1 MISSYLSLLK
11 PSHNLVANELRQEK
25 IRLTKETRFIEN
37 NTMDVILQSVR
48 RARKLRPPKLPERL
62 HVKNYKTVLHELFS
76 FACELRFALAP
87 FLMITTPSHASVL
100 LRHDSTILFE
110 ALKPIVTLTKKYI
123 QALVLKFNS
132 AHYRIYIHGPMSQA
146 ENELLFSVIF
156 DRIIPAKTV
165 KGLRHIFDNL
175 FNYCALPPDLYKIH
189 TANEFISLGFFL
201 PVPRDK
207 ILSSIV
213 ILLDQTGFP
222 TSTFPRGWDVIGAQ
236 KELYYLTQPSS
247 DNVSLSTA
255 DILSLSSIK

>member
-1 MISSYLSLLK
+1 MISSYLSLCK

-48 RARKLRPPKLPERL
+48 RARKLRPPSIPERI
-62 HVKNYKTVLHELFS
+62 HVKNYKTVIHELFS

-87 FLMITTPSHASVL
+87 FLMITTPNYASVL
-100 LRHDSTILFE
+100 LRHDATILFQ

-123 QALVLKFNS
+123 EALVLKFNS
-132 AHYRIYIHGPMSQA
+132 AHYRIYIYGPMSQA
-146 ENELLFSVIF
+146 ESELLFSVIF
-156 DRIIPAKTV
+156 DRIIPSKTV
-165 KGLRHIFDNL
+165 KGLRQIFDNL

-189 TANEFISLGFFL
+189 TANEFIRLGFYL
-201 PVPRDK
+201 PLPNDK
-207 ILSSIV
+207 IMNPIV
-213 ILLDQTGFP
+213 ILLDQIGFP
-222 TSTFPRGWDVIGAQ
+222 TSNFPRGWDVIGAQ
-236 KELYYLTQPSS
+236 KELYALAQQSF